1 MQLDGK
7 NQKPIGN
14 KVPKNHTIARE
25 RNVQDICFFLR
36 VSIYY
41 KKLLTYDH
49 THPHSLVIFYL
60 RITDNPG
67 GYNPPERYQHPRY
80 LCWII
85 ECNQHRAPG
94 FYLSDQWVL
103 LHARI
108 EAFTVIA
115 FQIKNVVIILAVIF
129 LVIAV
134 IKLLFSPN
142 SEEDVKKWRN
152 SIIWVSVGIF
162 VMQIAF
168 SAWSALLL
176 KDVSWGIDS
185 RLGWAIWLQIFAPIV
200 GLLQMLASFA
210 FLAMVIYAFFTI
222 VTGAGDEEKM
232 KKWRRTIIYGLIG
245 YFLMKLPQ
253 VLIGS
258 LYGTP
263 NCQNTDLINI
273 SSCEIANQN
282 ITGTVGLIGK
292 IITYVN
298 GFLMLACVILV
309 IYAGWLV
316 LISAGDEE
324 KLKKAK
330 STILYVLIGFIVLVA
345 SHAIFRFFILQG

>member
-1 MQLDGK
+1 MITRLLILLVSFAFFSPIMQGATTTLQNDINVRDISIGSSNWSNTVLEEFIGPLSEFFYQKGSTGKDG
-7 NQKPIGN
+7 
-14 KVPKNHTIARE
+14 
-25 RNVQDICFFLR
+25 L
-36 VSIYY
+36 
-41 KKLLTYDH
+41 
-49 THPHSLVIFYL
+49 
-60 RITDNPG
+60 
-67 GYNPPERYQHPRY
+67 
-80 LCWII
+80 
-85 ECNQHRAPG
+85 
-94 FYLSDQWVL
+94 
-103 LHARI
+103 I

-115 FQIKNVVIILAVIF
+115 FQIKNVMIILAVIF
-129 LVIAV
+129 LVIAI

-142 SEEDVKKWRN
+142 DEENVKKWRN

-168 SAWSALLL
+168 SAWSALLIR
-176 KDVSWGIDS
+176 DVTWGIDS

-200 GLLQMLASFA
+200 WVLQMLASFA

-222 VTGAGDEEKM
+222 VTGAGDEEKL
-232 KKWRRTIIYGLIG
+232 KKWRKTIIYGLIG
-245 YFLMKLPQ
+245 FFLMKLPQ
-253 VLIGS
+253 VLINS

-263 NCQNTDLINI
+263 NCRESNI
-273 SSCEIANQN
+273 LTIGSCELANQN
-282 ITGTVGLIGK
+282 ITGVVGIIGK

-298 GFLMLACVILV
+298 GFLMLACVLLV